1 MTEPQLIQRLKDGDQ
16 HAART
21 LYDAHVDRVFRI
33 CYRFAG
39 EDHLAQDFTQETF
52 VRAFTKID
60 TFRGESAFGTWLGS
74 IATTVS
80 LNGLRKVK
88 RFRGRETVLHDDLRA
103 SGGGPGVEPDVKA
116 KLHRA
121 VDELPTGY
129 RTVFLLHDLEGYTHE
144 EIGTMLGIK
153 AGTRHIEVTTLPG
166 PQPPA
171 GGARRP
177 RGRMGMLKDQMGD
190 MDNTGDTG
198 HTADAGSAGGTGE
211 MERFLAFLRREAADY
226 HEPPAAPAEAMWAAV
241 ETRLAED
248 SLADVMDDE
257 PFNAVGYHEP
267 PAAPR
272 EAMWARI
279 ESAWVARRPVEQAA
293 VETTAGP
300 VRLAGVRTLRR
311 RPRRTVIWLTGAAAA
326 SVALA
331 TALGRGERLPIPGE
345 AEMVAATD
353 AGPIAPPAA
362 AGTSV
367 PSLVEEPLETSRQFA
382 AIPPPPAADPATRP
396 GSAGA
401 APPLRAAV
409 SLPST
414 QPAGPG
420 PSRAQANDYDAYRHL
435 DQAATLLVAFRTD
448 IGSDESQRDLARWA
462 RELLVETR
470 SRLATPAAEGQRERA
485 LLQDLELVL
494 VQIARLGPDAPDFER
509 ELARESME
517 QQGTL
522 MRLRS
527 ASGT

>member
-1 MTEPQLIQRLKDGDQ
+1 M
-16 HAART
+16 
-21 LYDAHVDRVFRI
+21 
-33 CYRFAG
+33 
-39 EDHLAQDFTQETF
+39 
-52 VRAFTKID
+52 
-60 TFRGESAFGTWLGS
+60 
-74 IATTVS
+74 
-80 LNGLRKVK
+80 
-88 RFRGRETVLHDDLRA
+88 
-103 SGGGPGVEPDVKA
+103 GV
-116 KLHRA
+116 
-121 VDELPTGY
+121 
-129 RTVFLLHDLEGYTHE
+129 
-144 EIGTMLGIK
+144 
-153 AGTRHIEVTTLPG
+153 
-166 PQPPA
+166 
-171 GGARRP
+171 
-177 RGRMGMLKDQMGD
+177 LKDQMGD

-279 ESAWVARRPVEQAA
+279 ESAWVARRPVEQEAREA
-293 VETTAGP
+293 TPSA
-300 VRLAGVRTLRR
+300 VRLSVVRGLGR
-311 RPRRTVIWLTGAAAA
+311 RPRRTAIWMTGAAAA

-331 TALGRGERLPIPGE
+331 VGLNRGLRLPVP
-345 AEMVAATD
+345 AEEPEIVAASAPASVAATD

-401 APPLRAAV
+401 PPPVRAAV
-409 SLPST
+409 SLPSA
-414 QPAGPG
+414 QPVG
-420 PSRAQANDYDAYRHL
+420 PSRAQADAYDMTEHL
-435 DQAATLLVAFRTD
+435 DRAATLLVAFRTD
-448 IGSDESQRDLARWA
+448 IGSDESQHDLARWA

-509 ELARESME
+509 ELAREGLD
-517 QQGTL
+517 QQGRL
-522 MRLRS
+522 LRLRS
-527 ASGT
+527 VSGT

>member
-1 MTEPQLIQRLKDGDQ
+1 M
-16 HAART
+16 
-21 LYDAHVDRVFRI
+21 
-33 CYRFAG
+33 
-39 EDHLAQDFTQETF
+39 
-52 VRAFTKID
+52 
-60 TFRGESAFGTWLGS
+60 
-74 IATTVS
+74 
-80 LNGLRKVK
+80 
-88 RFRGRETVLHDDLRA
+88 
-103 SGGGPGVEPDVKA
+103 GV
-116 KLHRA
+116 
-121 VDELPTGY
+121 
-129 RTVFLLHDLEGYTHE
+129 
-144 EIGTMLGIK
+144 
-153 AGTRHIEVTTLPG
+153 
-166 PQPPA
+166 
-171 GGARRP
+171 
-177 RGRMGMLKDQMGD
+177 LKDQMGD

-198 HTADAGSAGGTGE
+198 HTADACSAGDTGD

-226 HEPPAAPAEAMWAAV
+226 HAPPPAPAEAMWAAV

-248 SLADVMDDE
+248 SLAEDSLADVMDDE
-257 PFNAVGYHEP
+257 LFDAAGYHEP

-279 ESAWVARRPVEQAA
+279 ESAWVARRPVGQGAG
-293 VETTAGP
+293 ETTAGP
-300 VRLAGVRTLRR
+300 VRLGVVRTLGR

-331 TALGRGERLPIPGE
+331 AALGRGERLPIPGE
-345 AEMVAATD
+345 AEMVAAAAPASVAATD

-362 AGTSV
+362 AATSV
-367 PSLVEEPLETSRQFA
+367 PSLVEEPLETSREFA
-382 AIPPPPAADPATRP
+382 AVTAPPAADPATRP

-401 APPLRAAV
+401 PPPGSAAV

-414 QPAGPG
+414 QPAGHG
-420 PSRAQANDYDAYRHL
+420 PSRAQANDYDASRHL